1 MKKIFFVLALV
12 LVASISFAQEKPAK
26 NDKKSKADTE
36 NVEKRSVILFDKLV
50 HDFGTMEKGGD
61 ASCVFTFKNVT
72 KKPVTLTRV
81 QTSCGCTAADWPKEP
96 IAKKKKASIKVKY
109 DSNRIGK
116 FTKTIKVYIEGEE
129 NPIQLEIRG
138 TIVSPNANA
147 VATPVEQKGD
157 LKKVDG
163 PAMEKNVDPSVKA
176 VKPVKR
182 IETHEGAEV
191 KKVVKE

>member
-1 MKKIFFVLALV
+1 MKKLFFVLVLV
-12 LVASISFAQEKPAK
+12 LVASVSFAQEKPAK
-26 NDKKSKADTE
+26 NDKKSKAETE

-96 IAKKKKASIKVKY
+96 IAKKKKATIKVKY

-116 FTKTIKVYIEGEE
+116 FTKTIKVYVEGED
-129 NPIQLEIRG
+129 NPIQLEIKG

-147 VATPVEQKGD
+147 VAPVEEKLLDGPGMV
-157 LKKVDG
+157 KKIE
-163 PAMEKNVDPSVKA
+163 PAMEPKQK
-176 VKPVKR
+176 
-182 IETHEGAEV
+182 IETRKLMEV
-191 KKVVKE
+191 KEERIREK